1 MPVAED
7 AIRARQGIR
16 PAAFAHNALERLID
30 VLYAVFELAV
40 LDRQFF
46 GDDVRASRNVWER
59 EGLRSTVWLI

>member
-40 LDRQFF
+40 LDRQFLVTMCGPPGTF
-46 GDDVRASRNVWER
+46 GKGRDLDQRF
-59 EGLRSTVWLI
+59 G